1 MKFHK
6 ISILIPIVYLIFLWS
21 MVINEKIPLAN
32 DSVAHKPISKWV
44 ESVNK
49 KSDDFPSWFPNLF
62 SGMPTYGGY
71 IYTPGDPTKSI
82 LNMLFLN
89 KGIKLWFYFSLS
101 GIGFFIL
108 LRLLNISS
116 ISSVFGG
123 IVSGITPYSFGL
135 INAGHTNKI
144 IAMSFIPWILAS
156 VIYGMNSKSLKSILF
171 ISIATIFQL
180 WSNHPQ
186 VVYYTWMMVVFL
198 WLWNLVADLKLG
210 EFSFKNNG
218 MQICI
223 ISAGLLI
230 SLIVVID
237 PYYHVYEF
245 QKHSNRGAESV
256 LDDTKETSSGTDWD
270 YATQWS
276 FHPKETISFL
286 YPYHYG
292 LQNFPTRDVKSAAYW
307 GFMPF
312 TQSTHYLG
320 LIVFLFAI
328 LGALLRKPD
337 RFEWYMWILSGL
349 TILIGFGSYFPVLYK
364 PLFLLAPFFSKFR
377 IPSMIFILL
386 AISIPYLAAIGLD
399 KLITTEDKQIVKK
412 KILWVF
418 GVFIGLTFIILI
430 IGESIL
436 SFSSLSDN
444 KFHPEIISHVKDIR
458 TELFKKGIILALV
471 LSGTTF
477 GLSWLFLKGEVNKK
491 IFSILIVLISIGD
504 LWVVN
509 NEFLFL
515 KPPEKINLHFKETPA
530 IKYLKNDKSHF
541 RFFPA
546 DELNSNK
553 YGYWGIQSIGGY
565 RAVKLRN
572 YQDLM
577 DAGGFG
583 RPHILNMLN
592 VKYVLTGKKINSP
605 LFSQVINHNGLYK
618 NKAFLPRAWFV
629 NNINN
634 VTNQETSLQSVLSQ
648 SFDPKKEA
656 VIVNYS
662 GPEIPK
668 SSTGTAQIETLSENK
683 IVITASTSAG
693 GLLVLSEIYYKPG
706 WKCEIDG
713 ILTDIFQTNHVLRS
727 IFVPEGNHSIKF
739 YYDKNSWEITR
750 LISRISFLIIL
761 FSLTFLSWKERK
773 IKTK

>member
-1 MKFHK
+1 MDEYKK
-6 ISILIPIVYLIFLWS
+6 YLYLLIPLCYLFFLWE
-21 MVINEKIPLAN
+21 MVFYGSDPIAN
-32 DSVAHKPISKWV
+32 DSIAHIPIAEWSK
-44 ESVNK
+44 SVK
-49 KSDDFPSWFPNLF
+49 EFPYWFPNLF
-62 SGMPTYGGY
+62 SGMPSYGGY
-71 IYTPGDPTKSI
+71 IYTPGDPTKTI
-82 LNMLFLN
+82 LNMIFLN
-89 KGIKLWFYFSLS
+89 RGIKLWFYFSLS

-108 LRLLNISS
+108 LRLLKISS
-116 ISSVFGG
+116 ISCLFGG

-144 IAMSFIPWILAS
+144 IAMAFIPWILAS
-156 VIYGMNSKSLKSILF
+156 VIYGMNHKSLKSILM
-171 ISIATIFQL
+171 ISVPTIFQL

-198 WLWNLVADLKLG
+198 WLWNLISDLRLG
-210 EFSFKNNG
+210 EFSLKNNG
-218 MQICI
+218 KQICI
-223 ISAGLLI
+223 IFIGLLI
-230 SLIVVID
+230 SLIVVVD

-245 QKHSNRGAESV
+245 QKHSNRGAKSV
-256 LDDTKETSSGTDWD
+256 LDDTKETSSGTDWN

-292 LQNFPTRDVKSAAYW
+292 LQNFPTRDMKSAAYW

-320 LIVFLFAI
+320 LIVILFAI

-337 RFEWYMWILSGL
+337 RFESYMWVLSGL
-349 TILIGFGSYFPVLYK
+349 VIFVGFGSYFPALYK

-399 KLITTEDKQIVKK
+399 KLITNENKQIVKK

-418 GVFIGLTFIILI
+418 GGFIGLTFIFLI
-430 IGESIL
+430 FGESIL

-444 KFHPEIISHVKDIR
+444 RFNPAILSQVKDIR
-458 TELFKKGIILALV
+458 KELFNKGIMLALV
-471 LSGTTF
+471 LSGSTF

-491 IFSILIVLISIGD
+491 IFSTLIVLFSIGD

-515 KPPEKINLHFKETPA
+515 KKPEKINLYFRETPL
-530 IKYLKNDKSHF
+530 INYLKNDNSHF
-541 RFFPA
+541 RIFPV

-565 RAVKLRN
+565 RAVKLRHF
-572 YQDLM
+572 QDLM
-577 DAGGFG
+577 DAGGFR
-583 RPHILNMLN
+583 RPQILNMLN
-592 VKYVLTGKKINSP
+592 VKYVLTEKKLNSP
-605 LFSQVINHNGLYK
+605 LFSPVINYNGLYK
-618 NKAFLPRAWFV
+618 NRAVLPRTWFV
-629 NNINN
+629 NNIDN
-634 VTNQETSLQSVLSQ
+634 VTDQKTSLQSVLSQ
-648 SFDPKKEA
+648 SFDPEKAA
-656 VIVNYS
+656 VITNYS
-662 GPEIPK
+662 GPEIPE
-668 SSTGTAQIETLSENK
+668 SSTGTAKIETLSENE

-693 GLLVLSEIYYKPG
+693 GLLILSEIYYKPG
-706 WKCEIDG
+706 WKCKIDG

-727 IFVPEGNHSIKF
+727 IFVPEGTHSIKF
-739 YYDKNSWEITR
+739 FYDKSSWYITR

-761 FSLTFLSWKERK
+761 FSLIFISWKEK
-773 IKTK
+773 GNKD

>member
-1 MKFHK
+1 MDEYKK
-6 ISILIPIVYLIFLWS
+6 YLYLLIPLCYLFFLWE
-21 MVINEKIPLAN
+21 MVFYGSDPIAN
-32 DSVAHKPISKWV
+32 DSIAHIPIAEWSK
-44 ESVNK
+44 SVK
-49 KSDDFPSWFPNLF
+49 EFPYWFPNLF
-62 SGMPTYGGY
+62 SGMPSYGGY
-71 IYTPGDPTKSI
+71 IYTPGDPTKTI
-82 LNMLFLN
+82 LNMIFLN
-89 KGIKLWFYFSLS
+89 RGIKLWFYFSLS

-108 LRLLNISS
+108 LRLLKISS
-116 ISSVFGG
+116 ISCLFGG

-144 IAMSFIPWILAS
+144 IAMAFIPWILAS
-156 VIYGMNSKSLKSILF
+156 VIYGMNHKSLKSILM
-171 ISIATIFQL
+171 ISVPTIFQL

-198 WLWNLVADLKLG
+198 WLWNLISDFRLG
-210 EFSFKNNG
+210 EFSLKNNG
-218 MQICI
+218 KQICI
-223 ISAGLLI
+223 IFIGLLI
-230 SLIVVID
+230 SLIVVVD

-245 QKHSNRGAESV
+245 QKHSNRGAKSV
-256 LDDTKETSSGTDWD
+256 LDDTKETSSGTDWN

-292 LQNFPTRDVKSAAYW
+292 LQNFPTRDMKSAAYW

-320 LIVFLFAI
+320 LIVILFAI

-337 RFEWYMWILSGL
+337 RFESYMWVLSGL
-349 TILIGFGSYFPVLYK
+349 VIFVGFGSYFPALYK

-399 KLITTEDKQIVKK
+399 KLITNEKTQIVKK

-418 GVFIGLTFIILI
+418 GGFIGLTFIFLI
-430 IGESIL
+430 FGESIL

-444 KFHPEIISHVKDIR
+444 RFNPAILSQVKDFR
-458 TELFKKGIILALV
+458 KELFNKGIMLALV
-471 LSGTTF
+471 LSGSTF

-491 IFSILIVLISIGD
+491 IFSTLIVLFSIGD

-515 KPPEKINLHFKETPA
+515 KKPEKINLYFRETPL
-530 IKYLKNDKSHF
+530 INYLKNDNSHF
-541 RFFPA
+541 RIFPV

-565 RAVKLRN
+565 RAVKLRHF
-572 YQDLM
+572 QDLM
-577 DAGGFG
+577 DAGGFR
-583 RPHILNMLN
+583 RPQILNMLN
-592 VKYVLTGKKINSP
+592 VKYVLTEKKLNSP
-605 LFSQVINHNGLYK
+605 LFSPVINYNGLYK
-618 NKAFLPRAWFV
+618 NRAVLPRTWFV
-629 NNINN
+629 NNIDN
-634 VTNQETSLQSVLSQ
+634 VTDQKTSLQSVLSQ
-648 SFDPKKEA
+648 SFDPEKAA
-656 VIVNYS
+656 VITNYS
-662 GPEIPK
+662 GPEIPE
-668 SSTGTAQIETLSENK
+668 SSTGTAKIETLSENE

-693 GLLVLSEIYYKPG
+693 GLLILSEIYYKPG
-706 WKCEIDG
+706 WKCKIDG

-727 IFVPEGNHSIKF
+727 IFVPEGTHSIKF
-739 YYDKNSWEITR
+739 FYDKSSWYITR

-761 FSLTFLSWKERK
+761 FSLIFISWKEK
-773 IKTK
+773 GNKD

>member
-1 MKFHK
+1 MDEYKK
-6 ISILIPIVYLIFLWS
+6 YLYLLIPLCYLFFLWE
-21 MVINEKIPLAN
+21 MVFYGSDPIAN
-32 DSVAHKPISKWV
+32 DSIAHIPIAEWSK
-44 ESVNK
+44 SVK
-49 KSDDFPSWFPNLF
+49 EFPYWFPNLF
-62 SGMPTYGGY
+62 SGMPSYGGY
-71 IYTPGDPTKSI
+71 IYTPGDPTKTI
-82 LNMLFLN
+82 LNMIFLN
-89 KGIKLWFYFSLS
+89 RGIKLWFYFSLS

-108 LRLLNISS
+108 LRLLKISS
-116 ISSVFGG
+116 ISCLFGG

-144 IAMSFIPWILAS
+144 IAMAFIPWILAS
-156 VIYGMNSKSLKSILF
+156 VIYGMNHKSLKSILM
-171 ISIATIFQL
+171 ISVPTIFQL

-198 WLWNLVADLKLG
+198 WLWNLISDFRLG
-210 EFSFKNNG
+210 EFSLKNNG
-218 MQICI
+218 KQICI
-223 ISAGLLI
+223 IFIGLLI
-230 SLIVVID
+230 SLIVVVH

-245 QKHSNRGAESV
+245 QKHSNRGAKSV
-256 LDDTKETSSGTDWD
+256 LDDTKETSSGTDWN

-292 LQNFPTRDVKSAAYW
+292 LQNFPTRDMKSVAYW

-320 LIVFLFAI
+320 LIVILFAI

-337 RFEWYMWILSGL
+337 RFESYMWVLSGL
-349 TILIGFGSYFPVLYK
+349 VIFVGFGSYFPALYK

-399 KLITTEDKQIVKK
+399 KLITNEKTQIVKK

-418 GVFIGLTFIILI
+418 GGFIGLTFIFLI
-430 IGESIL
+430 FGESIL

-444 KFHPEIISHVKDIR
+444 RFNPAILSQVKDIR
-458 TELFKKGIILALV
+458 KELFNKGIMLALV
-471 LSGTTF
+471 LSGSTF

-491 IFSILIVLISIGD
+491 IFSTLIVLFSIGD

-515 KPPEKINLHFKETPA
+515 KKPEKINLYFRETPL
-530 IKYLKNDKSHF
+530 INYLKNDNSHF
-541 RFFPA
+541 RIFPV

-565 RAVKLRN
+565 RAVKLRHF
-572 YQDLM
+572 QDLM
-577 DAGGFG
+577 DAGGFR
-583 RPHILNMLN
+583 RPQILNMLN
-592 VKYVLTGKKINSP
+592 VKYVLTEKKLNSP
-605 LFSQVINHNGLYK
+605 LFSPVINYNGLYK
-618 NKAFLPRAWFV
+618 NRAVLPRTWFV
-629 NNINN
+629 NNIDN
-634 VTNQETSLQSVLSQ
+634 VTDQKTSLQSVLSQ
-648 SFDPKKEA
+648 SFDPEKTA
-656 VIVNYS
+656 VITNYS
-662 GPEIPK
+662 GPEIPE
-668 SSTGTAQIETLSENK
+668 SSTGTAKIETLSENE

-693 GLLVLSEIYYKPG
+693 GLLILSEIYYKPG
-706 WKCEIDG
+706 WKCKIDG

-727 IFVPEGNHSIKF
+727 IFVPEGTHSIKF
-739 YYDKNSWEITR
+739 FYDKSSWYITR

-761 FSLTFLSWKERK
+761 FSLIFISWKEK
-773 IKTK
+773 GNKD

>member
-1 MKFHK
+1 MDEYKK
-6 ISILIPIVYLIFLWS
+6 YLYLLIPLCYLFFLWE
-21 MVINEKIPLAN
+21 MVFYGSDPIAN
-32 DSVAHKPISKWV
+32 DSIAHIPIAEWSK
-44 ESVNK
+44 SVK
-49 KSDDFPSWFPNLF
+49 EFPYWFPNLF
-62 SGMPTYGGY
+62 SGMPSYGGY
-71 IYTPGDPTKSI
+71 IYTPGDPTKTI
-82 LNMLFLN
+82 LNMIFLN
-89 KGIKLWFYFSLS
+89 RGIKLWFYFSLS

-108 LRLLNISS
+108 LRLLKISS
-116 ISSVFGG
+116 ISCLFGG

-144 IAMSFIPWILAS
+144 IAMAFIPWILAS
-156 VIYGMNSKSLKSILF
+156 VIYGMNHKSLKSMLM
-171 ISIATIFQL
+171 ISVPTMFQL

-198 WLWNLVADLKLG
+198 WLWNLISDLRLG
-210 EFSFKNNG
+210 EFSLKNNG

-223 ISAGLLI
+223 IFIGLLI
-230 SLIVVID
+230 SLIVVVD

-245 QKHSNRGAESV
+245 QKHSNRGAKSV

-292 LQNFPTRDVKSAAYW
+292 LQNFPTRDMKSAAYW

-320 LIVFLFAI
+320 LIVILFAI

-337 RFEWYMWILSGL
+337 RFESYMWVLTGL
-349 TILIGFGSYFPVLYK
+349 VIFVGFGSYFPALYK

-399 KLITTEDKQIVKK
+399 KLITTEKKQIVKK

-418 GVFIGLTFIILI
+418 GGFIGLTFIFLI
-430 IGESIL
+430 FGESIL

-444 KFHPEIISHVKDIR
+444 RFNPAILSQVKDIR
-458 TELFKKGIILALV
+458 KELFKKGIMLALV
-471 LSGTTF
+471 LSGSTF

-491 IFSILIVLISIGD
+491 IFSTLIVLFSIGD

-515 KPPEKINLHFKETPA
+515 KKPEKINLYFRETPL
-530 IKYLKNDKSHF
+530 INYLKNDNSHF
-541 RFFPA
+541 RIFPV

-565 RAVKLRN
+565 RAVKLRHF
-572 YQDLM
+572 QDLM

-583 RPHILNMLN
+583 RPQILNMLN
-592 VKYVLTGKKINSP
+592 VKYVLTEKKINSP
-605 LFSQVINHNGLYK
+605 LFSPVINYNGLYK
-618 NKAFLPRAWFV
+618 NRAVLPRTWFV
-629 NNINN
+629 NNIDN
-634 VTNQETSLQSVLSQ
+634 VTDQKTSLQSVLSQ
-648 SFDPKKEA
+648 SFDPEKAA
-656 VIVNYS
+656 VITNYS
-662 GPEIPK
+662 GPEIPE
-668 SSTGTAQIETLSENK
+668 SSTGTAKIETLSENE

-693 GLLVLSEIYYKPG
+693 GLLILSEIYYKPG
-706 WKCEIDG
+706 WKCKIDG

-727 IFVPEGNHSIKF
+727 IFVPAGTHSIKF
-739 YYDKNSWEITR
+739 FYDKSSWYITR

-761 FSLTFLSWKERK
+761 FSLIFISWKEK
-773 IKTK
+773 GIKE

>member
-1 MKFHK
+1 MDEYKK
-6 ISILIPIVYLIFLWS
+6 YLYLLIPLCYLFFLWE
-21 MVINEKIPLAN
+21 MVFYGSDPIAN
-32 DSVAHKPISKWV
+32 DSIAHIPIAEWSK
-44 ESVNK
+44 SVK
-49 KSDDFPSWFPNLF
+49 EFPYWFPNLF
-62 SGMPTYGGY
+62 SGMPSYGGY
-71 IYTPGDPTKSI
+71 IYTPGDPTKTI
-82 LNMLFLN
+82 LNMIFLN
-89 KGIKLWFYFSLS
+89 RGIKLWFYFSLS

-108 LRLLNISS
+108 LRLLKISS
-116 ISSVFGG
+116 ISCLFGG

-144 IAMSFIPWILAS
+144 IAMAFIPWILAS
-156 VIYGMNSKSLKSILF
+156 VIYGMNHKSLKSILM
-171 ISIATIFQL
+171 ISVPTIFQL

-198 WLWNLVADLKLG
+198 WLWNLISDLRLG
-210 EFSFKNNG
+210 EFSLKNNG
-218 MQICI
+218 KQICI
-223 ISAGLLI
+223 IFIGLLI
-230 SLIVVID
+230 SLIVVVH

-245 QKHSNRGAESV
+245 QKHSNRGAKSV
-256 LDDTKETSSGTDWD
+256 LDDTKETSSGTDWN

-292 LQNFPTRDVKSAAYW
+292 LQNFPTRDMKSAAYW

-320 LIVFLFAI
+320 LIVILFAI

-337 RFEWYMWILSGL
+337 RFESYMWVLSGL
-349 TILIGFGSYFPVLYK
+349 VIFVGFGSYFPALYK

-399 KLITTEDKQIVKK
+399 KLITNEKTQIVKK

-418 GVFIGLTFIILI
+418 GGFIGLTFIFLI
-430 IGESIL
+430 FGESIL

-444 KFHPEIISHVKDIR
+444 RFNPAILSQVKDIR
-458 TELFKKGIILALV
+458 KELFNKGIMLALV
-471 LSGTTF
+471 LSGSTF
-477 GLSWLFLKGEVNKK
+477 GLCWLFLKGEVNKK
-491 IFSILIVLISIGD
+491 IFSTLIVLFSIGD

-515 KPPEKINLHFKETPA
+515 KKPEKMNLYFRETPL
-530 IKYLKNDKSHF
+530 INYLKNDNSHF
-541 RFFPA
+541 RIFPV

-565 RAVKLRN
+565 RAVKLRHF
-572 YQDLM
+572 QDLM
-577 DAGGFG
+577 DAGGFR
-583 RPHILNMLN
+583 RPQILNMLN
-592 VKYVLTGKKINSP
+592 VKYVLTEKKLNSP
-605 LFSQVINHNGLYK
+605 LFSPVINYNGLYK
-618 NKAFLPRAWFV
+618 NRAVLPRTWFV
-629 NNINN
+629 NNIDN
-634 VTNQETSLQSVLSQ
+634 VTDQKTSLQSVLSQ
-648 SFDPKKEA
+648 SFDPEKAA
-656 VIVNYS
+656 VITNYS
-662 GPEIPK
+662 GPEIPE
-668 SSTGTAQIETLSENK
+668 SSTGTAKIETLSENE

-693 GLLVLSEIYYKPG
+693 GLLILSEIYYKPG
-706 WKCEIDG
+706 WKCKIDG

-727 IFVPEGNHSIKF
+727 IFVPEGTHSIKF
-739 YYDKNSWEITR
+739 FYDKSSWYITR

-761 FSLTFLSWKERK
+761 FSLIFISWKEK
-773 IKTK
+773 GNKD

>member
-1 MKFHK
+1 MDEYKK
-6 ISILIPIVYLIFLWS
+6 YLYLLIPLCYLFFLWE
-21 MVINEKIPLAN
+21 MVFYGSDPIAN
-32 DSVAHKPISKWV
+32 DSIAHIPIAEWSK
-44 ESVNK
+44 SVK
-49 KSDDFPSWFPNLF
+49 EFPYWFPNLF
-62 SGMPTYGGY
+62 SGMPSYGGY
-71 IYTPGDPTKSI
+71 IYTPGDPTKTI
-82 LNMLFLN
+82 LNMIFLN
-89 KGIKLWFYFSLS
+89 RGIKLWFYFSLS

-108 LRLLNISS
+108 LRLLKISS
-116 ISSVFGG
+116 ISCLFGG

-144 IAMSFIPWILAS
+144 IAMAFIPWILAS
-156 VIYGMNSKSLKSILF
+156 VIYGMNHKSLKSILM
-171 ISIATIFQL
+171 ISVPTIFQL

-198 WLWNLVADLKLG
+198 WLWNLISDLRLG
-210 EFSFKNNG
+210 EFSLKNNG
-218 MQICI
+218 KQICI
-223 ISAGLLI
+223 IFIGLLI
-230 SLIVVID
+230 SLIVVVH

-245 QKHSNRGAESV
+245 QKHSNRGAKSV
-256 LDDTKETSSGTDWD
+256 LDDTKETSSGTDWN

-292 LQNFPTRDVKSAAYW
+292 LQNFPTRDMKSAAYW

-320 LIVFLFAI
+320 LIVILFAI

-337 RFEWYMWILSGL
+337 RFESYMWVLSGL
-349 TILIGFGSYFPVLYK
+349 VIFVGFGSYFPALYK

-399 KLITTEDKQIVKK
+399 KLITNEKTQIVKK

-418 GVFIGLTFIILI
+418 GGFIGLTFIFLI
-430 IGESIL
+430 FGESIL

-444 KFHPEIISHVKDIR
+444 RFNPAILSQVKDFR
-458 TELFKKGIILALV
+458 KELFNKGIMLALV
-471 LSGTTF
+471 LSGSTF

-491 IFSILIVLISIGD
+491 IFSTLIVLFSIGD

-515 KPPEKINLHFKETPA
+515 KKPEKINLYFRETPL
-530 IKYLKNDKSHF
+530 INYLKNDNSHF
-541 RFFPA
+541 RIFHV

-565 RAVKLRN
+565 RAVKLRH

-577 DAGGFG
+577 DAGGFR
-583 RPHILNMLN
+583 RPQILNMLN
-592 VKYVLTGKKINSP
+592 VKYVLTEKKLNSP
-605 LFSQVINHNGLYK
+605 LFSPVINYNGLYK
-618 NKAFLPRAWFV
+618 NRAVLPRTWFV
-629 NNINN
+629 NNIDN
-634 VTNQETSLQSVLSQ
+634 VTDQKTSLQSVLSQ
-648 SFDPKKEA
+648 SFDPEKTA
-656 VIVNYS
+656 VITNYS
-662 GPEIPK
+662 GPEIPE
-668 SSTGTAQIETLSENK
+668 SSTGTAKIETLSENV

-693 GLLVLSEIYYKPG
+693 GLLILSEIYYKPG
-706 WKCEIDG
+706 WKCKIDG

-727 IFVPEGNHSIKF
+727 IFVPEGTHSIKF
-739 YYDKNSWEITR
+739 FYDKSSWYITR

-761 FSLTFLSWKERK
+761 FSLIFISWKEK
-773 IKTK
+773 GNKD

>member
-1 MKFHK
+1 MDEYKK
-6 ISILIPIVYLIFLWS
+6 YLYLLIPLCYLFFLWE
-21 MVINEKIPLAN
+21 MVFYGSDPIAN
-32 DSVAHKPISKWV
+32 DSIAHIPIAEWSK
-44 ESVNK
+44 SVK
-49 KSDDFPSWFPNLF
+49 EFPYWFPNLF
-62 SGMPTYGGY
+62 SGMPSYGGY
-71 IYTPGDPTKSI
+71 IYTPGDPTKTI
-82 LNMLFLN
+82 LNMIFLN
-89 KGIKLWFYFSLS
+89 RGIKLWFYFSLS

-108 LRLLNISS
+108 LRLLKISS
-116 ISSVFGG
+116 ISCLFGG

-144 IAMSFIPWILAS
+144 IAMAFIPWILAS
-156 VIYGMNSKSLKSILF
+156 VIYGMNHKSLKSILM
-171 ISIATIFQL
+171 ISVPTMFQL

-198 WLWNLVADLKLG
+198 WLWNLISDLRLG
-210 EFSFKNNG
+210 EFSLKNNG
-218 MQICI
+218 KQMCTIFI
-223 ISAGLLI
+223 GLLI
-230 SLIVVID
+230 SLIVVVH

-245 QKHSNRGAESV
+245 QKHSNRGAKSV

-292 LQNFPTRDVKSAAYW
+292 LQNFPTRDMKSAAYW

-320 LIVFLFAI
+320 LIVILFAI

-337 RFEWYMWILSGL
+337 RFESYMWVLSGL
-349 TILIGFGSYFPVLYK
+349 VIFVGFGSYFPALYK

-399 KLITTEDKQIVKK
+399 KLITTEKKQIVKK

-418 GVFIGLTFIILI
+418 GGFIGLTFIFLI
-430 IGESIL
+430 FGESIL

-444 KFHPEIISHVKDIR
+444 RFNPAILSQVKDIR
-458 TELFKKGIILALV
+458 KELFNKGIMLALV
-471 LSGTTF
+471 LSGSTF

-491 IFSILIVLISIGD
+491 IFSTLIVLFSIGD

-515 KPPEKINLHFKETPA
+515 KKPEKINLYFRETPL
-530 IKYLKNDKSHF
+530 INYLKNDNSHF
-541 RFFPA
+541 RIFPV

-565 RAVKLRN
+565 RAVKLRHF
-572 YQDLM
+572 QDLM
-577 DAGGFG
+577 DAGGFR
-583 RPHILNMLN
+583 RPQILNMLN
-592 VKYVLTGKKINSP
+592 VKYVLTEKKINSP
-605 LFSQVINHNGLYK
+605 LFSPVINYNGLYK
-618 NKAFLPRAWFV
+618 NRAVLPRTWFV
-629 NNINN
+629 NNIDN
-634 VTNQETSLQSVLSQ
+634 VTDQKTSLQSVLSQ
-648 SFDPKKEA
+648 SFDPEKAA
-656 VIVNYS
+656 VITNYS
-662 GPEIPK
+662 GPEIPE
-668 SSTGTAQIETLSENK
+668 SSTGTAKIETLSENE

-693 GLLVLSEIYYKPG
+693 GLLILSEIYYKPG
-706 WKCEIDG
+706 WKCKIDG

-727 IFVPEGNHSIKF
+727 IFVPAGTHSIKF
-739 YYDKNSWEITR
+739 FYDKSSWYITR

-761 FSLTFLSWKERK
+761 FSLIFISWKEK
-773 IKTK
+773 GNKE

>member
-1 MKFHK
+1 MDEYKK
-6 ISILIPIVYLIFLWS
+6 YLYLLIPLCYLFFLWE
-21 MVINEKIPLAN
+21 MVFYGSDPIAN
-32 DSVAHKPISKWV
+32 DSIAHIPIAEWSK
-44 ESVNK
+44 SVK
-49 KSDDFPSWFPNLF
+49 EFPHWFPNLF
-62 SGMPTYGGY
+62 SGMPSYGGY
-71 IYTPGDPTKSI
+71 IYTPGDPTKT
-82 LNMLFLN
+82 FLN
-89 KGIKLWFYFSLS
+89 TIFLNRGIKLWFYFSLS

-108 LRLLNISS
+108 LRLLKISS
-116 ISSVFGG
+116 ISCLFGG

-156 VIYGMNSKSLKSILF
+156 VIYGMNHKSLKSILM
-171 ISIATIFQL
+171 ISVPTMFQL

-198 WLWNLVADLKLG
+198 WLWNLISDLRLR
-210 EFSFKNNG
+210 EFSLKNNG

-223 ISAGLLI
+223 IIIGLLL
-230 SLIVVID
+230 SLIVVVD

-286 YPYHYG
+286 YPYLYG
-292 LQNFPTRDVKSAAYW
+292 LQNYPTRDIKSAAYW

-320 LIVFLFAI
+320 LIVILFAI

-337 RFEWYMWILSGL
+337 RFESYMWVLSGL
-349 TILIGFGSYFPVLYK
+349 VIFVGFGSYFPVLYK

-386 AISIPYLAAIGLD
+386 AITIPYLAAIGLD
-399 KLITTEDKQIVKK
+399 KLITTEKKQIVRK

-418 GVFIGLTFIILI
+418 GGFIGLTIIFLI
-430 IGESIL
+430 FGESIL

-444 KFHPEIISHVKDIR
+444 RFNPAILSQVKDIR
-458 TELFKKGIILALV
+458 KELFNKGIMLALV
-471 LSGTTF
+471 LSGVTF
-477 GLSWLFLKGEVNKK
+477 GLSWLLLKGELNKK
-491 IFSILIVLISIGD
+491 IFSALIVLITIGD

-515 KPPEKINLHFKETPA
+515 KKPEKINLYFRETPL
-530 IKYLKNDKSHF
+530 INYLKNDDSHF
-541 RFFPA
+541 RIFPV

-565 RAVKLRN
+565 RAVKLRHF
-572 YQDLM
+572 QDLM

-583 RPHILNMLN
+583 RPQILNMLN
-592 VKYVLTGKKINSP
+592 VKYVLTEKKINSP
-605 LFSQVINHNGLYK
+605 LFSPVINYNGLYK
-618 NKAFLPRAWFV
+618 NTAVLPRTWFV
-629 NNINN
+629 NNIDN
-634 VTNQETSLQSVLSQ
+634 VTDQKTSLQSVLSQ
-648 SFDPKKEA
+648 SFDPKKAA
-656 VIVNYS
+656 VITNYS
-662 GPEIPK
+662 GPEIPE
-668 SSTGTAQIETLSENK
+668 SSTGTALIETLSENE

-693 GLLVLSEIYYKPG
+693 GLLILSEIYYKPG
-706 WKCEIDG
+706 WKCKIDG
-713 ILTDIFQTNHVLRS
+713 IPTDIFQTNHVLRS
-727 IFVPEGNHSIKF
+727 IFVPEGTHSIKF
-739 YYDKNSWEITR
+739 FYDKNSWEITR

-761 FSLTFLSWKERK
+761 FSLIFISWKEWSNRD
-773 IKTK
+773 

>member
-1 MKFHK
+1 MDEYKK
-6 ISILIPIVYLIFLWS
+6 YLYLLIPLCYLFFLWE
-21 MVINEKIPLAN
+21 MVFYGSDPIAN
-32 DSVAHKPISKWV
+32 DSIAHIPIAEWSK
-44 ESVNK
+44 SVK
-49 KSDDFPSWFPNLF
+49 EFPYWFPNLF
-62 SGMPTYGGY
+62 SGMPSYGGY
-71 IYTPGDPTKSI
+71 IYTPGDPTKTI
-82 LNMLFLN
+82 LNMIFLN
-89 KGIKLWFYFSLS
+89 RGIKLWFYFSLS

-108 LRLLNISS
+108 LRLLKISS
-116 ISSVFGG
+116 ISCLFGG

-144 IAMSFIPWILAS
+144 IAMAFIPWILAS
-156 VIYGMNSKSLKSILF
+156 VIYGMNHKSLKSILM
-171 ISIATIFQL
+171 ISVPTIFQL

-198 WLWNLVADLKLG
+198 WLWNLISDLRLG
-210 EFSFKNNG
+210 EFSLKNNG
-218 MQICI
+218 KQMCTIFI
-223 ISAGLLI
+223 GLLI
-230 SLIVVID
+230 SLIVVVD

-245 QKHSNRGAESV
+245 QKHSNRGAKSV
-256 LDDTKETSSGTDWD
+256 LDDTKETSSGTDWN

-292 LQNFPTRDVKSAAYW
+292 LQNFPTRDMKSAAYW

-320 LIVFLFAI
+320 LIVILFAI

-337 RFEWYMWILSGL
+337 RFESYMWVLSGL
-349 TILIGFGSYFPVLYK
+349 VIFVGFGSYFPALYK

-399 KLITTEDKQIVKK
+399 KLITNEKTQIVKK

-418 GVFIGLTFIILI
+418 GGFIGLTFIFLI
-430 IGESIL
+430 FGESIL

-444 KFHPEIISHVKDIR
+444 RFNPAILSQVKDIR
-458 TELFKKGIILALV
+458 KELFNKGIMLALV
-471 LSGTTF
+471 LSGSTF

-491 IFSILIVLISIGD
+491 IFSTLIVLFSIGD

-515 KPPEKINLHFKETPA
+515 KKPEKINLYFRETPL
-530 IKYLKNDKSHF
+530 INYLKNDNSHF
-541 RFFPA
+541 RIFPV

-565 RAVKLRN
+565 RAVKLRHF
-572 YQDLM
+572 QDLM
-577 DAGGFG
+577 DAGGFR
-583 RPHILNMLN
+583 RPQILNMLN
-592 VKYVLTGKKINSP
+592 VKYVLTEKKLNSP
-605 LFSQVINHNGLYK
+605 LFSPVINYNGLYK
-618 NKAFLPRAWFV
+618 NRAVLPRTWFV
-629 NNINN
+629 NNIDN
-634 VTNQETSLQSVLSQ
+634 VTDQKTSLQSVLSQ
-648 SFDPKKEA
+648 SFDPEKAA
-656 VIVNYS
+656 VITNYS
-662 GPEIPK
+662 GPEIPE
-668 SSTGTAQIETLSENK
+668 SSTGTAKIETLSENE

-693 GLLVLSEIYYKPG
+693 GLLILSEIYYKPG
-706 WKCEIDG
+706 WKCKIDG

-727 IFVPEGNHSIKF
+727 IFVPEGTHSIKF
-739 YYDKNSWEITR
+739 FYDKSSWYITR

-761 FSLTFLSWKERK
+761 FSLIFISWKEK
-773 IKTK
+773 GNKD

>member
-1 MKFHK
+1 MDEYKK
-6 ISILIPIVYLIFLWS
+6 YLYLLIPLCYLFFLWE
-21 MVINEKIPLAN
+21 MVFYGSDPIAN
-32 DSVAHKPISKWV
+32 DSIAHIPIAEWSK
-44 ESVNK
+44 SVK
-49 KSDDFPSWFPNLF
+49 EFPYWFPNLF
-62 SGMPTYGGY
+62 SGMPSYGGY
-71 IYTPGDPTKSI
+71 IYTPGDPTKTI
-82 LNMLFLN
+82 LNMIFLN
-89 KGIKLWFYFSLS
+89 RGIKLWFYFSLS

-108 LRLLNISS
+108 LRLLKISS
-116 ISSVFGG
+116 ISCLFGG

-144 IAMSFIPWILAS
+144 IAMAFIPWILAS
-156 VIYGMNSKSLKSILF
+156 VIYGMNHKSLKSILM
-171 ISIATIFQL
+171 ISVPTIFQL

-198 WLWNLVADLKLG
+198 WLWNLISDLRLG
-210 EFSFKNNG
+210 EFSLKNNG
-218 MQICI
+218 KQICI
-223 ISAGLLI
+223 IFIGLLI
-230 SLIVVID
+230 SLIVVVD

-245 QKHSNRGAESV
+245 QKHSNRGAKSV
-256 LDDTKETSSGTDWD
+256 LDDTKETSSGTDWN

-292 LQNFPTRDVKSAAYW
+292 LQNFPTRDMKSAAYW

-320 LIVFLFAI
+320 LIVILFAI

-337 RFEWYMWILSGL
+337 RFESYMWVLSGL
-349 TILIGFGSYFPVLYK
+349 VIFVGFGSYFPALYK

-399 KLITTEDKQIVKK
+399 KLITNEKTQIVKK

-418 GVFIGLTFIILI
+418 GGFIGLTFIFLI
-430 IGESIL
+430 FGESIL

-444 KFHPEIISHVKDIR
+444 RFNPAILSQVKDIR
-458 TELFKKGIILALV
+458 KELFNKGIMLALV
-471 LSGTTF
+471 LSGSTF

-491 IFSILIVLISIGD
+491 IFSTLIVLFSIGD

-515 KPPEKINLHFKETPA
+515 KKPEKINLYFRETPL
-530 IKYLKNDKSHF
+530 INYLKNDNSHF
-541 RFFPA
+541 RIFPV

-565 RAVKLRN
+565 RAVKLRHF
-572 YQDLM
+572 QDLM
-577 DAGGFG
+577 DAGGFR
-583 RPHILNMLN
+583 RPQILNMLN
-592 VKYVLTGKKINSP
+592 VKYVLTEKKLNSP
-605 LFSQVINHNGLYK
+605 LFSPVINYNGLYK
-618 NKAFLPRAWFV
+618 NRAVLPRTWFV
-629 NNINN
+629 NNIDN
-634 VTNQETSLQSVLSQ
+634 VTDQKTSLQSVLSQ
-648 SFDPKKEA
+648 SFDPEKTA
-656 VIVNYS
+656 VITNYS
-662 GPEIPK
+662 GPEIPE
-668 SSTGTAQIETLSENK
+668 SSTGTAKIETLSENE

-693 GLLVLSEIYYKPG
+693 GLLILSEIYYKPG
-706 WKCEIDG
+706 WKCKIDG

-727 IFVPEGNHSIKF
+727 IFVPEGTHSIKF
-739 YYDKNSWEITR
+739 FYDKSSWYITR
-750 LISRISFLIIL
+750 LISRISSLIIL
-761 FSLTFLSWKERK
+761 FSLIFISWKEK
-773 IKTK
+773 GNKD

>member
-1 MKFHK
+1 MDEYKK
-6 ISILIPIVYLIFLWS
+6 YLYLLIPLCYLFFLWE
-21 MVINEKIPLAN
+21 MVFYGSDPIAN
-32 DSVAHKPISKWV
+32 DSIAHIPIAEWSK
-44 ESVNK
+44 SVK
-49 KSDDFPSWFPNLF
+49 EFPYWFPNLF
-62 SGMPTYGGY
+62 SGMPSYGGY
-71 IYTPGDPTKSI
+71 IYTPGDPTKTI
-82 LNMLFLN
+82 LNMIFLN
-89 KGIKLWFYFSLS
+89 RGIKLWFYFSLS

-108 LRLLNISS
+108 LRLLKISS
-116 ISSVFGG
+116 ISCLFGG

-144 IAMSFIPWILAS
+144 IAMAFIPWILAS
-156 VIYGMNSKSLKSILF
+156 VIYGMNHKSLKSILM
-171 ISIATIFQL
+171 ISVPTIFQL

-198 WLWNLVADLKLG
+198 WLWNLISDLRLG
-210 EFSFKNNG
+210 EFSLKNNG
-218 MQICI
+218 KQICI
-223 ISAGLLI
+223 IFIGLLI
-230 SLIVVID
+230 SLIVVVH

-245 QKHSNRGAESV
+245 QKHSNRGAKSV
-256 LDDTKETSSGTDWD
+256 LDDTKETSSGTDWN

-292 LQNFPTRDVKSAAYW
+292 LQNFPTRDMKSAAYW

-320 LIVFLFAI
+320 LIVILFAI

-337 RFEWYMWILSGL
+337 RFESYMWVLSGL
-349 TILIGFGSYFPVLYK
+349 VIFVGFGSYFPALYK

-399 KLITTEDKQIVKK
+399 KLITNEKTQIVKK

-418 GVFIGLTFIILI
+418 GGFIGLTFIFLI
-430 IGESIL
+430 FGESIL

-444 KFHPEIISHVKDIR
+444 RFNPAILSQVKDIR
-458 TELFKKGIILALV
+458 KELFNKGIMLALV
-471 LSGTTF
+471 LSGSTF
-477 GLSWLFLKGEVNKK
+477 RLCWLFLKGEVNKK
-491 IFSILIVLISIGD
+491 IFSTLIVLFSIGD

-515 KPPEKINLHFKETPA
+515 KKPEKINLYFRETPL
-530 IKYLKNDKSHF
+530 INYLKNDNSHF
-541 RFFPA
+541 RIFPV

-565 RAVKLRN
+565 RAVKLRHF
-572 YQDLM
+572 QDLM
-577 DAGGFG
+577 DAGGFR
-583 RPHILNMLN
+583 RPQILNMLN
-592 VKYVLTGKKINSP
+592 VKYVLTEKKLNSP
-605 LFSQVINHNGLYK
+605 LFSPVINYNGLYK
-618 NKAFLPRAWFV
+618 NRAVLPRTRFV
-629 NNINN
+629 NNIDN
-634 VTNQETSLQSVLSQ
+634 VTDQKTSLQSVLSQ
-648 SFDPKKEA
+648 SFDPEKVA
-656 VIVNYS
+656 VITNYS
-662 GPEIPK
+662 GPEIPE
-668 SSTGTAQIETLSENK
+668 SSTGTAKIETLSENE

-693 GLLVLSEIYYKPG
+693 GLLILSEIYYKPG
-706 WKCEIDG
+706 WKCKIDG

-727 IFVPEGNHSIKF
+727 IFVPEGTHSIKF
-739 YYDKNSWEITR
+739 FYDKSSWYITR

-761 FSLTFLSWKERK
+761 FSLIFISWKEK
-773 IKTK
+773 GNKD

>member
-1 MKFHK
+1 MDEYKK
-6 ISILIPIVYLIFLWS
+6 YLYLLIPLCYLFFLWE
-21 MVINEKIPLAN
+21 MVFYGSDPIAN
-32 DSVAHKPISKWV
+32 DSIAHIPIAEWSK
-44 ESVNK
+44 SVK
-49 KSDDFPSWFPNLF
+49 EFPYWFPNLF
-62 SGMPTYGGY
+62 SGMPSYGGY
-71 IYTPGDPTKSI
+71 IYTPGDPTKTI
-82 LNMLFLN
+82 LNMIFLN
-89 KGIKLWFYFSLS
+89 RGIKLWFYFSLS

-108 LRLLNISS
+108 LRLLKISS
-116 ISSVFGG
+116 ISCLFGG

-144 IAMSFIPWILAS
+144 IAMAFIPWILAS
-156 VIYGMNSKSLKSILF
+156 VIYGMNHKSLKSILM
-171 ISIATIFQL
+171 ISVPTIFQL

-198 WLWNLVADLKLG
+198 WLWNLISDLRLG
-210 EFSFKNNG
+210 EFSLKNNG
-218 MQICI
+218 KQMCTIFI
-223 ISAGLLI
+223 GLLI
-230 SLIVVID
+230 SLIVVVH

-245 QKHSNRGAESV
+245 QKHSNRGAKSV
-256 LDDTKETSSGTDWD
+256 LDDTKETSSGTDWN

-292 LQNFPTRDVKSAAYW
+292 LQNFPTRDMKSAAYW

-320 LIVFLFAI
+320 LIVILFAI

-337 RFEWYMWILSGL
+337 RFESYMWVLSGL
-349 TILIGFGSYFPVLYK
+349 VIFVGFGSYFPALYK

-399 KLITTEDKQIVKK
+399 KLITNEKTQIVKK

-418 GVFIGLTFIILI
+418 GGFIGLTFIFLI
-430 IGESIL
+430 FGESIL

-444 KFHPEIISHVKDIR
+444 RFNPAILSQVKDIR
-458 TELFKKGIILALV
+458 KELFNKGIMLALV
-471 LSGTTF
+471 LSGSTF

-491 IFSILIVLISIGD
+491 IFSTLIVLFSIGD

-515 KPPEKINLHFKETPA
+515 KKPEKINLYFRETPL
-530 IKYLKNDKSHF
+530 INYLKNDNSHF
-541 RFFPA
+541 RIFPV

-565 RAVKLRN
+565 RAVKLRHF
-572 YQDLM
+572 QDLM
-577 DAGGFG
+577 DAGGFR
-583 RPHILNMLN
+583 RPQILNMLN
-592 VKYVLTGKKINSP
+592 VKYVLTEKKLNSP
-605 LFSQVINHNGLYK
+605 LFSPVINYNGLYK
-618 NKAFLPRAWFV
+618 NRAVLPRTWFV
-629 NNINN
+629 NNIDN
-634 VTNQETSLQSVLSQ
+634 VTDQKTSLQSVLSQ
-648 SFDPKKEA
+648 SFDPEKAA
-656 VIVNYS
+656 VITNYS
-662 GPEIPK
+662 GPEIPE
-668 SSTGTAQIETLSENK
+668 SSTGTAKIETLSENE

-693 GLLVLSEIYYKPG
+693 GLLILSEIYYKPG
-706 WKCEIDG
+706 WKCKIDG

-727 IFVPEGNHSIKF
+727 IFVPEGTHSIKF
-739 YYDKNSWEITR
+739 FYDKSSWYITR

-761 FSLTFLSWKERK
+761 FSLIFISWKEK
-773 IKTK
+773 GNKD

>member
-1 MKFHK
+1 MDEYKK
-6 ISILIPIVYLIFLWS
+6 YLYLLIPLCYLFFLWE
-21 MVINEKIPLAN
+21 MVFYGSDPIAN
-32 DSVAHKPISKWV
+32 DSIAHIPIAEWSK
-44 ESVNK
+44 SVK
-49 KSDDFPSWFPNLF
+49 EFPYWFPNLF
-62 SGMPTYGGY
+62 SGMPSYGGY
-71 IYTPGDPTKSI
+71 IYTPGDPTKTI
-82 LNMLFLN
+82 LNMIFLN
-89 KGIKLWFYFSLS
+89 RGIKLWFYFSLS

-108 LRLLNISS
+108 LRLLKISS
-116 ISSVFGG
+116 ISCLFGG

-144 IAMSFIPWILAS
+144 IAMAFIPWILAS
-156 VIYGMNSKSLKSILF
+156 VIYGMNHKSLKSILM
-171 ISIATIFQL
+171 ISVPTIFQL

-198 WLWNLVADLKLG
+198 WLWNLISDLRLG
-210 EFSFKNNG
+210 EFSLKNNG
-218 MQICI
+218 KQICI
-223 ISAGLLI
+223 IFIGLLI
-230 SLIVVID
+230 SLIVVVD

-245 QKHSNRGAESV
+245 QKHSNRGAKSV
-256 LDDTKETSSGTDWD
+256 LDDTKETSSGTDWN

-292 LQNFPTRDVKSAAYW
+292 LQNFPTRDMKSAAYW

-320 LIVFLFAI
+320 LIVILFAI

-337 RFEWYMWILSGL
+337 RFESYMWVLSGL
-349 TILIGFGSYFPVLYK
+349 VIFVGFGSYFPALYK

-399 KLITTEDKQIVKK
+399 KLITNEKTQIVKK

-418 GVFIGLTFIILI
+418 GGFIGLTFIFLI
-430 IGESIL
+430 FGESIL

-444 KFHPEIISHVKDIR
+444 RFNPAILSQVKDIR
-458 TELFKKGIILALV
+458 KELFNKGIMLALV
-471 LSGTTF
+471 LSGSTF

-491 IFSILIVLISIGD
+491 IFSTLIVLFSIGD

-515 KPPEKINLHFKETPA
+515 KKPEKINLYFRETSL
-530 IKYLKNDKSHF
+530 INYLKNDNSHF
-541 RFFPA
+541 RIFPV

-565 RAVKLRN
+565 RAVKLRHF
-572 YQDLM
+572 QDLM
-577 DAGGFG
+577 DAGGFR
-583 RPHILNMLN
+583 RPQILNMLN
-592 VKYVLTGKKINSP
+592 VKYVLTEKKLNSP
-605 LFSQVINHNGLYK
+605 LFSPVINYNGLYK
-618 NKAFLPRAWFV
+618 NRAVLPRTWFV
-629 NNINN
+629 NNIDN
-634 VTNQETSLQSVLSQ
+634 VTDQKTSLQSVLSQ
-648 SFDPKKEA
+648 SFDPEKAA
-656 VIVNYS
+656 VITNYS
-662 GPEIPK
+662 GPEIPE
-668 SSTGTAQIETLSENK
+668 SSTGTAKIETLSENE

-693 GLLVLSEIYYKPG
+693 GLLILSEIYYKPG
-706 WKCEIDG
+706 WKCKIDG

-727 IFVPEGNHSIKF
+727 IFVPEGTHSIKF
-739 YYDKNSWEITR
+739 FYDKSSWYITR

-761 FSLTFLSWKERK
+761 FSLIFISWKEK
-773 IKTK
+773 GNKD

>member
-1 MKFHK
+1 MDEYKK
-6 ISILIPIVYLIFLWS
+6 YLYLLIPLCYLFFLWE
-21 MVINEKIPLAN
+21 MVFYGSDPIAN
-32 DSVAHKPISKWV
+32 DSIAHIPIAEWSK
-44 ESVNK
+44 SVK
-49 KSDDFPSWFPNLF
+49 EFPYWFPNLF
-62 SGMPTYGGY
+62 SGMPSYGGY
-71 IYTPGDPTKSI
+71 IYTPGDPTKTI
-82 LNMLFLN
+82 LNMIFLN
-89 KGIKLWFYFSLS
+89 RGIKLWFYFSLS

-108 LRLLNISS
+108 LRLLKISS
-116 ISSVFGG
+116 ISCLFGG

-144 IAMSFIPWILAS
+144 IAMAFIPWILAS
-156 VIYGMNSKSLKSILF
+156 VIYGMNHKSLKSILM
-171 ISIATIFQL
+171 ISVPTIFHL

-198 WLWNLVADLKLG
+198 WLWNLISDLRLG
-210 EFSFKNNG
+210 EFSLKNNG
-218 MQICI
+218 KQICI
-223 ISAGLLI
+223 IFIGLLI
-230 SLIVVID
+230 SLIVVVD

-245 QKHSNRGAESV
+245 QKHSNRGAKSV
-256 LDDTKETSSGTDWD
+256 LDDTKETSSGTDWN

-292 LQNFPTRDVKSAAYW
+292 LQNFPTRDMKSAAYW

-320 LIVFLFAI
+320 LIVILFAI

-337 RFEWYMWILSGL
+337 RFESYMWVLSGL
-349 TILIGFGSYFPVLYK
+349 VIFVGFGSYFPALYK

-399 KLITTEDKQIVKK
+399 KLITNEKTQIVKK

-418 GVFIGLTFIILI
+418 GGFIGLTFIFLI
-430 IGESIL
+430 FGESIL

-444 KFHPEIISHVKDIR
+444 RFNPAILSQVKDIR
-458 TELFKKGIILALV
+458 KELFNKGIMLALV
-471 LSGTTF
+471 LSGSTF

-491 IFSILIVLISIGD
+491 IFSTLIVLFSIGD

-515 KPPEKINLHFKETPA
+515 KKPEKINLYFRETPL
-530 IKYLKNDKSHF
+530 INYLKNDNSHF
-541 RFFPA
+541 RIFPV

-565 RAVKLRN
+565 RAVKLRHF
-572 YQDLM
+572 QDLM
-577 DAGGFG
+577 DAGGFR
-583 RPHILNMLN
+583 RPQILNMLN
-592 VKYVLTGKKINSP
+592 VKYVLTEKKLNSP
-605 LFSQVINHNGLYK
+605 LFSPVINYNGLYK
-618 NKAFLPRAWFV
+618 NRAVLPRTWFV
-629 NNINN
+629 NNIDN
-634 VTNQETSLQSVLSQ
+634 VTDQKTSLQSVLSQ
-648 SFDPKKEA
+648 SFDPEKAA
-656 VIVNYS
+656 VITNYS
-662 GPEIPK
+662 GPEIPE
-668 SSTGTAQIETLSENK
+668 SSTGTAKIETLSENE

-693 GLLVLSEIYYKPG
+693 GLLILSEIYYKPG
-706 WKCEIDG
+706 WKCKIDG

-727 IFVPEGNHSIKF
+727 IFVPEGTHSIKF
-739 YYDKNSWEITR
+739 FYDKSSWYITR

-761 FSLTFLSWKERK
+761 FSLIFISWKEK
-773 IKTK
+773 GNKD

>member
-1 MKFHK
+1 MDEYKK
-6 ISILIPIVYLIFLWS
+6 YLYLLIPLCYLFFLWE
-21 MVINEKIPLAN
+21 MVFYGSDPIAN
-32 DSVAHKPISKWV
+32 DSIAHIPIAEWSK
-44 ESVNK
+44 SVK
-49 KSDDFPSWFPNLF
+49 EFPYWFPNLF
-62 SGMPTYGGY
+62 SGMPSYGGY
-71 IYTPGDPTKSI
+71 IYTPGDPTKTI
-82 LNMLFLN
+82 LNMIFLN
-89 KGIKLWFYFSLS
+89 RGIKLWFYFSLS

-108 LRLLNISS
+108 LRLLKISS
-116 ISSVFGG
+116 ISCLFGG

-144 IAMSFIPWILAS
+144 IAMAFIPWILAS
-156 VIYGMNSKSLKSILF
+156 VIYGMNHKSLKSILM
-171 ISIATIFQL
+171 ISVPTMFQL

-198 WLWNLVADLKLG
+198 WLWNLISDLRLG
-210 EFSFKNNG
+210 EFSLKNNG
-218 MQICI
+218 KQMCTIFI
-223 ISAGLLI
+223 GLLI
-230 SLIVVID
+230 SLIVVVH

-245 QKHSNRGAESV
+245 QKHSNRGAKSV

-292 LQNFPTRDVKSAAYW
+292 LQNFPTRDMKSAAYW

-320 LIVFLFAI
+320 LIVILFAI

-337 RFEWYMWILSGL
+337 RFESYMWVLSGL
-349 TILIGFGSYFPVLYK
+349 VIFVGFGSYFPALYK

-399 KLITTEDKQIVKK
+399 KLITNEKTQIVKK

-418 GVFIGLTFIILI
+418 GGFIGLTFIFLI
-430 IGESIL
+430 FGESIL

-444 KFHPEIISHVKDIR
+444 RFNPAILSQVKDIR
-458 TELFKKGIILALV
+458 KELFNKGIMLALV
-471 LSGTTF
+471 LSGSTF

-491 IFSILIVLISIGD
+491 IFSTLIVLFSIGD

-515 KPPEKINLHFKETPA
+515 KKPEKINLYFRETPL
-530 IKYLKNDKSHF
+530 INYLKNDNSHF
-541 RFFPA
+541 RIFPV
-546 DELNSNK
+546 DELNSNR

-565 RAVKLRN
+565 RAVKLRHF
-572 YQDLM
+572 QDLM
-577 DAGGFG
+577 DAGGFR
-583 RPHILNMLN
+583 RPQILNMLN
-592 VKYVLTGKKINSP
+592 VKYVLTEKKIYSP
-605 LFSQVINHNGLYK
+605 LFSPVINYNGLYK
-618 NKAFLPRAWFV
+618 NRAVLPRTWFV
-629 NNINN
+629 NNIDN
-634 VTNQETSLQSVLSQ
+634 VTDQKTSLQSVLSQ
-648 SFDPKKEA
+648 SFDPEKAA
-656 VIVNYS
+656 VITNYS
-662 GPEIPK
+662 GPEIPEL
-668 SSTGTAQIETLSENK
+668 STGTAQIETLSENE

-693 GLLVLSEIYYKPG
+693 GLLILSEIYYKPG
-706 WKCEIDG
+706 WKCKIDG

-727 IFVPEGNHSIKF
+727 IFVPAGTHSIKF
-739 YYDKNSWEITR
+739 FYDKSSWYITR

-761 FSLTFLSWKERK
+761 FSLIFISWKEK
-773 IKTK
+773 GNKD

>member
-1 MKFHK
+1 MDEYKK
-6 ISILIPIVYLIFLWS
+6 YLYLLIPLCYLFFLWE
-21 MVINEKIPLAN
+21 MVFYGSDPIAN
-32 DSVAHKPISKWV
+32 DSIAHIPIAEWSK
-44 ESVNK
+44 SVK
-49 KSDDFPSWFPNLF
+49 EFPYWFPNLF
-62 SGMPTYGGY
+62 SGMPSYGGY
-71 IYTPGDPTKSI
+71 IYTPGDPTKTI
-82 LNMLFLN
+82 LNMIFLN
-89 KGIKLWFYFSLS
+89 RGIKLWFYFSLS

-108 LRLLNISS
+108 LRLLKISS
-116 ISSVFGG
+116 ISCLFGG

-144 IAMSFIPWILAS
+144 IAMAFIPWILAS
-156 VIYGMNSKSLKSILF
+156 VIYGMNHKSLKSILM
-171 ISIATIFQL
+171 ISVPTIFQL

-198 WLWNLVADLKLG
+198 WLWNLISDLRLG
-210 EFSFKNNG
+210 EFSLKNNG
-218 MQICI
+218 KQICI
-223 ISAGLLI
+223 IFIGLLI
-230 SLIVVID
+230 SLIVVVD

-245 QKHSNRGAESV
+245 QKHSNRGAKSV
-256 LDDTKETSSGTDWD
+256 LDDTKETSSGTDWN

-292 LQNFPTRDVKSAAYW
+292 LQNFPTRDMKSAAYW

-320 LIVFLFAI
+320 LIVILFAI

-337 RFEWYMWILSGL
+337 RFESYMWVLSGL
-349 TILIGFGSYFPVLYK
+349 VIFVGFGSYFPALYK

-399 KLITTEDKQIVKK
+399 KLITNEKTQIVKK

-418 GVFIGLTFIILI
+418 GGFIGLTFIFLI
-430 IGESIL
+430 FGESIL

-444 KFHPEIISHVKDIR
+444 RFNPAILSQVKDFR
-458 TELFKKGIILALV
+458 KELFNKGIMLALV
-471 LSGTTF
+471 LSGSTF

-491 IFSILIVLISIGD
+491 IFSTLIVLFSIGD

-515 KPPEKINLHFKETPA
+515 KKPEKINLYFRETPL
-530 IKYLKNDKSHF
+530 INYLKNDNSHF
-541 RFFPA
+541 RIFPV

-565 RAVKLRN
+565 RAVKLRHF
-572 YQDLM
+572 QDLM
-577 DAGGFG
+577 DAGGFR
-583 RPHILNMLN
+583 RPQILNMLN
-592 VKYVLTGKKINSP
+592 VKYVLTEKKLNSP
-605 LFSQVINHNGLYK
+605 LFSPVINYNGLYK
-618 NKAFLPRAWFV
+618 NRAVLPRTWFV
-629 NNINN
+629 NNIDN
-634 VTNQETSLQSVLSQ
+634 VTDQKTSLQSVLSQ
-648 SFDPKKEA
+648 SFDPEKTA
-656 VIVNYS
+656 VITNYS
-662 GPEIPK
+662 GPEIPE
-668 SSTGTAQIETLSENK
+668 SSTGTAKIETLSENE

-693 GLLVLSEIYYKPG
+693 GLLILSEIYYKPG
-706 WKCEIDG
+706 WKCKIDG

-727 IFVPEGNHSIKF
+727 IFVPEGTHSIKF
-739 YYDKNSWEITR
+739 FYDKSSWYITR

-761 FSLTFLSWKERK
+761 FSLIFISWKEK
-773 IKTK
+773 GNKD

>member
-1 MKFHK
+1 MDEYKK
-6 ISILIPIVYLIFLWS
+6 YLYLLIPLCYLFFLWE
-21 MVINEKIPLAN
+21 MVFYGSDPIAN
-32 DSVAHKPISKWV
+32 DSIAHIPIAEWSK
-44 ESVNK
+44 SVK
-49 KSDDFPSWFPNLF
+49 EFPYWFPNLF
-62 SGMPTYGGY
+62 SGMPSYGGY
-71 IYTPGDPTKSI
+71 IYTPGDPTKTI
-82 LNMLFLN
+82 LNMIFLN
-89 KGIKLWFYFSLS
+89 RGIKLWFYFSLS

-108 LRLLNISS
+108 LRLLKISS
-116 ISSVFGG
+116 ISCLFGG

-144 IAMSFIPWILAS
+144 IAMAFIPWILAS
-156 VIYGMNSKSLKSILF
+156 VIYGMNHKSLKSILM
-171 ISIATIFQL
+171 ISVPTMFQL

-198 WLWNLVADLKLG
+198 WLWNLISDLRLR
-210 EFSFKNNG
+210 EFSLKNNG
-218 MQICI
+218 IQICI
-223 ISAGLLI
+223 IIIGLLI
-230 SLIVVID
+230 SLIVVVD

-292 LQNFPTRDVKSAAYW
+292 LQNFPTRDMKSAAYW

-320 LIVFLFAI
+320 LIVILFAI

-337 RFEWYMWILSGL
+337 RFESYMWVLTGL
-349 TILIGFGSYFPVLYK
+349 VIFVGFGSYFPALYK

-399 KLITTEDKQIVKK
+399 KLITNEKKQIVKK

-418 GVFIGLTFIILI
+418 GGFIGLTFIFLI
-430 IGESIL
+430 FGESIL

-444 KFHPEIISHVKDIR
+444 RFNPAILSQVKDIR
-458 TELFKKGIILALV
+458 KELFNKGIMLALV
-471 LSGTTF
+471 LSGSTF

-491 IFSILIVLISIGD
+491 IFSTLIVLFSIGD

-515 KPPEKINLHFKETPA
+515 KKPEKINLYFRETPL
-530 IKYLKNDKSHF
+530 INYLKNDNSHF
-541 RFFPA
+541 RIFPV

-565 RAVKLRN
+565 RAVKLRHF
-572 YQDLM
+572 QDLM
-577 DAGGFG
+577 DAGGFR
-583 RPHILNMLN
+583 RPQILNMLN
-592 VKYVLTGKKINSP
+592 VKYVLTEKKINSP
-605 LFSQVINHNGLYK
+605 LFSPVINYNGLYK
-618 NKAFLPRAWFV
+618 NTSVLPRTWFV
-629 NNINN
+629 NNIDN
-634 VTNQETSLQSVLSQ
+634 VTDQKTSLQSVLSQ
-648 SFDPKKEA
+648 SFDPEKAA
-656 VIVNYS
+656 VITNYS
-662 GPEIPK
+662 GPEIPE
-668 SSTGTAQIETLSENK
+668 SSTGTAKIETLSENE

-693 GLLVLSEIYYKPG
+693 GLLILSEIYYKPG
-706 WKCEIDG
+706 WKCKIDG

-727 IFVPEGNHSIKF
+727 IFVPEGTHSIKF
-739 YYDKNSWEITR
+739 FYDKSSWYITR

-761 FSLTFLSWKERK
+761 FSLIFIFWKEK
-773 IKTK
+773 GNKD

>member
-1 MKFHK
+1 MDEYKK
-6 ISILIPIVYLIFLWS
+6 YLYLLIPLCYLFFLWE
-21 MVINEKIPLAN
+21 MVFYGSDPIAN
-32 DSVAHKPISKWV
+32 DSIAHIPIAEWSK
-44 ESVNK
+44 SVK
-49 KSDDFPSWFPNLF
+49 EFPYWFPNLF
-62 SGMPTYGGY
+62 SGMPSYGGY
-71 IYTPGDPTKSI
+71 IYTPGDPTKTI
-82 LNMLFLN
+82 LNMIFLN
-89 KGIKLWFYFSLS
+89 RGIKLWFYFSLS

-108 LRLLNISS
+108 LRLLKISS
-116 ISSVFGG
+116 ISCLFGG

-144 IAMSFIPWILAS
+144 IAMAFIPWILAS
-156 VIYGMNSKSLKSILF
+156 VIYGMNHKSLKSILM
-171 ISIATIFQL
+171 ISVPTIFQL

-198 WLWNLVADLKLG
+198 WLWNLISDLRLG
-210 EFSFKNNG
+210 EFSLKNNG
-218 MQICI
+218 KQICI
-223 ISAGLLI
+223 IFIGLLI
-230 SLIVVID
+230 SLIVVVD

-245 QKHSNRGAESV
+245 QKHSNRGAKSV
-256 LDDTKETSSGTDWD
+256 LDDTKETSSGTDWN

-292 LQNFPTRDVKSAAYW
+292 LQNFPTRDMKSAAYW

-320 LIVFLFAI
+320 LIVILFAI

-337 RFEWYMWILSGL
+337 RFESYMWVLSGL
-349 TILIGFGSYFPVLYK
+349 VIFVGFGSYFPALYK

-399 KLITTEDKQIVKK
+399 KLITNEKTQIVKK

-418 GVFIGLTFIILI
+418 GGFIGLTFIFLI
-430 IGESIL
+430 FGESIL

-444 KFHPEIISHVKDIR
+444 RFNPAILSQVKDFR
-458 TELFKKGIILALV
+458 KELFNKGIMLALV
-471 LSGTTF
+471 LSGSTF
-477 GLSWLFLKGEVNKK
+477 GLCWLFLKGEVNKK
-491 IFSILIVLISIGD
+491 IFSTLIVLFSIGD

-515 KPPEKINLHFKETPA
+515 KKPEKINLYFRETPL
-530 IKYLKNDKSHF
+530 INYLKNDNSHF
-541 RFFPA
+541 RIFPV

-565 RAVKLRN
+565 RAVKLRHF
-572 YQDLM
+572 QDLM
-577 DAGGFG
+577 DAGGFR
-583 RPHILNMLN
+583 RPQILNMLN
-592 VKYVLTGKKINSP
+592 VKYVLTEKKLNSP
-605 LFSQVINHNGLYK
+605 LFSPVINYNGLYK
-618 NKAFLPRAWFV
+618 NRAVLPRTWFV
-629 NNINN
+629 NNIDN
-634 VTNQETSLQSVLSQ
+634 VTDQKTSLQSVLSQ
-648 SFDPKKEA
+648 SFDPEKTA
-656 VIVNYS
+656 VITNYS
-662 GPEIPK
+662 GPEIPE
-668 SSTGTAQIETLSENK
+668 SSTGTAKIETLSENE

-693 GLLVLSEIYYKPG
+693 GLLILSEIYYKPG
-706 WKCEIDG
+706 WKCKIDG

-727 IFVPEGNHSIKF
+727 IFVPEGTHSIKF
-739 YYDKNSWEITR
+739 FYDKSSWYITR

-761 FSLTFLSWKERK
+761 FSLIFISWKEK
-773 IKTK
+773 GNKD

>member
-1 MKFHK
+1 MDEYKK
-6 ISILIPIVYLIFLWS
+6 YLYLLIPLCYLFFLWE
-21 MVINEKIPLAN
+21 MVFYGSDPIAN
-32 DSVAHKPISKWV
+32 DSIAHIPIAEWSK
-44 ESVNK
+44 SVK
-49 KSDDFPSWFPNLF
+49 EFPYWFPNLF
-62 SGMPTYGGY
+62 SGMPSYGGY
-71 IYTPGDPTKSI
+71 IYTPGDPTKTI
-82 LNMLFLN
+82 LNMIFLN
-89 KGIKLWFYFSLS
+89 RGIKLWFYFSLS

-108 LRLLNISS
+108 LRLLKISS
-116 ISSVFGG
+116 ISCLFGG

-144 IAMSFIPWILAS
+144 IAMAFIPWILAS
-156 VIYGMNSKSLKSILF
+156 VIYGMNHKSLKSILM
-171 ISIATIFQL
+171 ISVPTIFQL

-198 WLWNLVADLKLG
+198 WLWNLISDLRLG
-210 EFSFKNNG
+210 EFSLKNNG
-218 MQICI
+218 KQICI
-223 ISAGLLI
+223 IFIGLLI
-230 SLIVVID
+230 SLIVVVD

-245 QKHSNRGAESV
+245 QKHSNRGAKSV
-256 LDDTKETSSGTDWD
+256 LDDTKETSSGTDWN

-292 LQNFPTRDVKSAAYW
+292 LQNFPTRDMKSVAYW

-320 LIVFLFAI
+320 LIVILFAI

-337 RFEWYMWILSGL
+337 RFESYMWVLSGL
-349 TILIGFGSYFPVLYK
+349 VIFVGFGSYFPALYK

-399 KLITTEDKQIVKK
+399 KLITNEKTQIVKK

-418 GVFIGLTFIILI
+418 GGFIGLTFIFLI
-430 IGESIL
+430 FGESIL

-444 KFHPEIISHVKDIR
+444 RFNPAILSQVKDIR
-458 TELFKKGIILALV
+458 KELFNKGIMLALV
-471 LSGTTF
+471 LSGSTF

-491 IFSILIVLISIGD
+491 IFSTLIVLFSIGD

-515 KPPEKINLHFKETPA
+515 KKPEKINLYFRETPL
-530 IKYLKNDKSHF
+530 INYLKNDNSHF
-541 RFFPA
+541 RIFPV

-565 RAVKLRN
+565 RAVKLRHF
-572 YQDLM
+572 QDLM
-577 DAGGFG
+577 DAGGFR
-583 RPHILNMLN
+583 RPQILNMLN
-592 VKYVLTGKKINSP
+592 VKYVLTEKKLNSP
-605 LFSQVINHNGLYK
+605 LFSPVINYNGLYK
-618 NKAFLPRAWFV
+618 NRAVLPRTWFV
-629 NNINN
+629 NNIDN
-634 VTNQETSLQSVLSQ
+634 VTDQKTSLQSVLSQ
-648 SFDPKKEA
+648 SFDPEKTA
-656 VIVNYS
+656 VITNYS
-662 GPEIPK
+662 GPEIPE
-668 SSTGTAQIETLSENK
+668 SSTGTAKIETLSENE

-693 GLLVLSEIYYKPG
+693 GLLILSEIYYKPG
-706 WKCEIDG
+706 WKCKIDG

-727 IFVPEGNHSIKF
+727 IFVPEGTHSIKF
-739 YYDKNSWEITR
+739 FYDKSSWYITR

-761 FSLTFLSWKERK
+761 FSLIFISWKEK
-773 IKTK
+773 GNKD

>member
-1 MKFHK
+1 MDEYKK
-6 ISILIPIVYLIFLWS
+6 YLYLLIPLCYLFFLWE
-21 MVINEKIPLAN
+21 MVFYGSDPIAN
-32 DSVAHKPISKWV
+32 DSIAHIPIAEWSK
-44 ESVNK
+44 SVK
-49 KSDDFPSWFPNLF
+49 EFPYWFPNLF
-62 SGMPTYGGY
+62 SGMPSYGGY
-71 IYTPGDPTKSI
+71 IYTPGDPTKTI
-82 LNMLFLN
+82 LNMIFLN
-89 KGIKLWFYFSLS
+89 RGIKLWFYFSLS

-108 LRLLNISS
+108 LRLLKISS
-116 ISSVFGG
+116 ISCLFGG

-144 IAMSFIPWILAS
+144 IAMAFIPWILAS
-156 VIYGMNSKSLKSILF
+156 VIYGMNHKSLKSILM
-171 ISIATIFQL
+171 ISVPTMFQL

-198 WLWNLVADLKLG
+198 WLWNLISDLRLG
-210 EFSFKNNG
+210 EFSLKNNG
-218 MQICI
+218 KQICTI
-223 ISAGLLI
+223 FIGLLI
-230 SLIVVID
+230 SLIVVVH

-245 QKHSNRGAESV
+245 QKHSNRGAKSV

-292 LQNFPTRDVKSAAYW
+292 LQNFPTRDMKSAAYW

-320 LIVFLFAI
+320 LIVILFAI

-337 RFEWYMWILSGL
+337 RFESYMWVLSGL
-349 TILIGFGSYFPVLYK
+349 VIFVGFGSYFPALYK

-399 KLITTEDKQIVKK
+399 KLITNEKKQIVKK

-418 GVFIGLTFIILI
+418 GGFIGLTFIFLI
-430 IGESIL
+430 FGESIL

-444 KFHPEIISHVKDIR
+444 RFNPAILSQVKDIR
-458 TELFKKGIILALV
+458 KELFNKGIMLALV
-471 LSGTTF
+471 LSGSTF

-491 IFSILIVLISIGD
+491 IFSTLIVLFSIGD

-515 KPPEKINLHFKETPA
+515 KKPEKINLYFRETPL
-530 IKYLKNDKSHF
+530 INYLKNDNSHF
-541 RFFPA
+541 RIFPV

-565 RAVKLRN
+565 RAVKLRHF
-572 YQDLM
+572 QDLM

-583 RPHILNMLN
+583 RPQILNMLN
-592 VKYVLTGKKINSP
+592 VKYVLTEKKINSP
-605 LFSQVINHNGLYK
+605 LFSPVINYNGLYK
-618 NKAFLPRAWFV
+618 NRAVLPRTWFV
-629 NNINN
+629 NNIDN
-634 VTNQETSLQSVLSQ
+634 VTDQKTSLQSVLSQ
-648 SFDPKKEA
+648 SFDPEKAA
-656 VIVNYS
+656 VITNYS
-662 GPEIPK
+662 GPEIPE
-668 SSTGTAQIETLSENK
+668 SSTGTAKIETLSENE

-693 GLLVLSEIYYKPG
+693 GLLILSEIYYKPG
-706 WKCEIDG
+706 WKCKIDG

-727 IFVPEGNHSIKF
+727 IFVPKGTHSIKF
-739 YYDKNSWEITR
+739 FYDKSSWYITR

-761 FSLTFLSWKERK
+761 FSLIFISWKEK
-773 IKTK
+773 GNKE

>member
-1 MKFHK
+1 MDEYKK
-6 ISILIPIVYLIFLWS
+6 YLYLLIPLCYLFFLWE
-21 MVINEKIPLAN
+21 MVFYGSDPIAN
-32 DSVAHKPISKWV
+32 DSIAHIPIAEWSK
-44 ESVNK
+44 SVK
-49 KSDDFPSWFPNLF
+49 EFPYWFPNLF
-62 SGMPTYGGY
+62 SGMPSYGGY
-71 IYTPGDPTKSI
+71 IYTPGDPTKTI
-82 LNMLFLN
+82 LNMIFLN
-89 KGIKLWFYFSLS
+89 RGIKLWFYFSLS

-108 LRLLNISS
+108 LRLLKISS
-116 ISSVFGG
+116 ISCLFGG

-144 IAMSFIPWILAS
+144 IAMAFVPWILAS
-156 VIYGMNSKSLKSILF
+156 VIYGMNHKSLKSILM
-171 ISIATIFQL
+171 ISVPTMFQL

-198 WLWNLVADLKLG
+198 WLWNLISDLRLG
-210 EFSFKNNG
+210 EFSLKNNG

-223 ISAGLLI
+223 IFIGLLI
-230 SLIVVID
+230 SLIVVVD

-245 QKHSNRGAESV
+245 QKHSNRGAKSV

-292 LQNFPTRDVKSAAYW
+292 LQNFPTRDMKSAAYW

-320 LIVFLFAI
+320 LIVILFAI

-337 RFEWYMWILSGL
+337 RFESYMWVLSGL
-349 TILIGFGSYFPVLYK
+349 VIFVGFGNYFPALYK

-399 KLITTEDKQIVKK
+399 KLITTEKKQIVKK

-418 GVFIGLTFIILI
+418 GGFIGLTFIFLI
-430 IGESIL
+430 FGESIL

-444 KFHPEIISHVKDIR
+444 RFNPAILSQVKDIR
-458 TELFKKGIILALV
+458 KELFKKGIMLALV
-471 LSGTTF
+471 LSGSTF

-491 IFSILIVLISIGD
+491 IFSTLIVLFSIGD

-515 KPPEKINLHFKETPA
+515 KKPEKINLYFRETPL
-530 IKYLKNDKSHF
+530 INYLKNDNSHF
-541 RFFPA
+541 RIFPV

-565 RAVKLRN
+565 RAVKLRHF
-572 YQDLM
+572 QDLM

-583 RPHILNMLN
+583 RPQILNMLN
-592 VKYVLTGKKINSP
+592 VKYVLTEKKINSP
-605 LFSQVINHNGLYK
+605 LFSPVINYNGLYK
-618 NKAFLPRAWFV
+618 NTAVLPRTWFV
-629 NNINN
+629 NNIDN
-634 VTNQETSLQSVLSQ
+634 VTDQKTSLQSVLSQ
-648 SFDPKKEA
+648 SFDPEKAA
-656 VIVNYS
+656 VITNYS
-662 GPEIPK
+662 GPEIPE
-668 SSTGTAQIETLSENK
+668 SSTGTAQIETLSENE

-693 GLLVLSEIYYKPG
+693 GLLILSEIYYKPG
-706 WKCEIDG
+706 WKCKIDG

-727 IFVPEGNHSIKF
+727 IFVPEGTHSIKF
-739 YYDKNSWEITR
+739 FYDKISWEITR

-761 FSLTFLSWKERK
+761 FSLIFISWKGRGNK
-773 IKTK
+773 D